1 MIGPSS
7 SSAVTQCAVA
17 PMSLTQ
23 VVQAVPVLADHQQHA
38 RPFGE
43 VVELHVHAELLPR
56 MLEQCSQRVL
66 AGQLRRRLKMHT
78 HEKKASG
85 VFAFEVP
92 KLLRVDDVAAGLV
105 KQTRNRVHDAL
116 GVGAGEREYKL
127 MFERLE
133 RHHRD
138 CRDRA

>member
-1 MIGPSS
+1 M
-7 SSAVTQCAVA
+7 
-17 PMSLTQ
+17 
-23 VVQAVPVLADHQQHA
+23 LADQQQHA

-105 KQTRNRVHDAL
+105 EQAGNGVHDAL
-116 GVGAGEREYKL
+116 GVGAGQRQNKL
-127 MFERLE
+127 LIVL
-133 RHHRD
+133 
-138 CRDRA
+138 